1 MKASFLAVLAAFPLI
16 GCANDADL
24 VNEEPAALDGKADGV
39 DYDNWTYFQVTRHDT
54 RRCVSPLCG
63 GVFVKRVNQPK
74 TKCGDGTWQK
84 ECYVGGFDLAAL
96 GLPEEQAIDL
106 TNAAGASQVVLRGA
120 IVTDFYSGDFAT
132 VPAFRA
138 TEAWRAQTEA
148 APSGIFFRT
157 VDTGIQCIVAP
168 CKSIEGTRLNRN
180 ADPIAMYAGLDFKAT
195 GADDAQHEAAT
206 AALHEDGIIVAAKV
220 GKVTGPGGTAETL
233 NAKTAYLRV
242 VSTGPSGANCGG
254 RAGACALETE
264 YCQFHDALCGKA
276 DGQGTCQTKPEVCT
290 EEYAPVCG
298 CDGVT
303 YSNDCFRKAAGAG
316 FGEPGECAVPDQN

>member
-1 MKASFLAVLAAFPLI
+1 MKASLFAVFAALPLI

-39 DYDNWTYFQVTRHDT
+39 DFDNWTYFQVTRHDT

-74 TKCGDGTWQK
+74 TKCADGTWQK

-96 GLPEEQAIDL
+96 GLPEEDAIDL
-106 TNAAGASQVVLRGA
+106 SNAAGASQVVLRGA

-138 TEAWRAQTEA
+138 TEAWRAQTGT
-148 APSGIFFRT
+148 APSGIFFHAI
-157 VDTGIQCIVAP
+157 DTGIQCIVAP

-180 ADPIAMYAGLDFKAT
+180 ADPVAMYAGLDLKAT
-195 GADDAQHEAAT
+195 GADDDQLT
-206 AALHEDGIIVAAKV
+206 AASTTLREAGLIVAAKV

-233 NAKTAYLRV
+233 TAKAYYVRV
-242 VSTGPSGANCGG
+242 VGDTASGANCGG
-254 RAGACALETE
+254 RAGPCGDETE

-276 DGQGTCQTKPEVCT
+276 DGQGTCQTKPEACT
-290 EEYAPVCG
+290 SEYAPVCG

-303 YSNDCFRKAAGAG
+303 YANDCVRKQAGAG
-316 FGEPGECAVPDQN
+316 FGTAGECAAPDQN